1 MGAVITCLGML
12 RPCLV
17 VALAVG
23 VVPLPACY
31 QAGSAAPC
39 AVTCDVTSTC
49 PAGQSCNVDGLC
61 SNGGASCSGG
71 AIHRL
76 SLGVSGPGVVQ
87 VDGNATCDARGGDRT
102 CVFDVADGALV
113 ELIAQPAA
121 GNPVLAWTAPCGGTL
136 PGCTLTVGADTMVGV
151 AFGPAGNRVVNLT
164 LTGGEQ
170 GSAIVESDPSGLAC
184 PPACVSSFPPTRPIV
199 LRPQLTNDQRWRE
212 EPASWNGCTPN
223 GDGTCTVGPGDAG
236 QVAYKFVRT
245 PQLAL
250 VVAISNDPT
259 VAYTISRG
267 APLPW
272 DCTQASLC
280 VDHFD
285 AGTRT
290 TFTVGAGQQVRLD
303 RWSCAGVVCMTD
315 GDRVTI
321 ELGTEDATVTAELTR
336 MVDVRVVTG
345 PSSMVAGPV
354 ELTLPS
360 NMTRTAFFPAGSS
373 VMIEGNTLANIAPP
387 TACMGW
393 AQAPNDTEFQCTTMP
408 LLTSVVLTLP

>member
-102 CVFDVADGALV
+102 CVFDVADGAIV

-121 GNPVLAWTAPCGGTL
+121 GNTVLAWTAPCGGTL

-151 AFGPAGNRVVNLT
+151 AFGPTGNRVVNVT
-164 LTGGEQ
+164 LTGGEL
-170 GSAIVESDPSGLAC
+170 GSAMIRSDPVGLDC
-184 PPACVSSFPPTRPIV
+184 PPTCVSSYPPTRPIV
-199 LRPQLTNDQRWRE
+199 LRPQLIGDLRWRE

-250 VVAISNDPT
+250 AVVLSNDPT
-259 VAYTISRG
+259 AAYTIDRG
-267 APLPW
+267 APRPLA
-272 DCTQASLC
+272 CTQASLC

-290 TFTVGAGQQVRLD
+290 TFTVVAGQQVRLD

-336 MVDVRVVTG
+336 VVDVQVVTG
-345 PSSMVAGPV
+345 PSSQVSAPA
-354 ELTLPS
+354 ELGLIENQS
-360 NMTRTAFFPAGSS
+360 RTAAFPAG
-373 VMIEGNTLANIAPP
+373 MTLTIVGTTMLGIAPP
-387 TACMGW
+387 TGCMMWTQTPGEPSFECTL
-393 AQAPNDTEFQCTTMP
+393 APLTTPIMV
-408 LLTSVVLTLP
+408 SLP